1 MTSNEGQNALKV
13 EEVVI
18 QKDEPEQEEEEVE
31 EEKEQNEE
39 QEQEPKDEQDQREQ
53 NDQENEVKDED
64 DNQNQIIRKK
74 DDNEEEEQVE
84 ENDGN
89 PMRQI
94 VLGGN
99 DEKANNFELDLS
111 PEIKIKVGWELN
123 DNNQVDVDFKTDS
136 KKNLVLHWGVYI
148 NNQRDKWSHIDKSY
162 YPPST
167 HEYDAFALEN
177 DFSDEHKINIKFPKD
192 NVDCL
197 NYVFKE
203 KDTDI
208 WYNNNG
214 NDYHIELN

>member
-18 QKDEPEQEEEEVE
+18 QKDEPEQEEESVE

-39 QEQEPKDEQDQREQ
+39 QEQEQKDEQDQREQ

-64 DNQNQIIRKK
+64 DNQNQIILKK
-74 DDNEEEEQVE
+74 DDNEEEEEVE
-84 ENDGN
+84 ENGGN
-89 PMRQI
+89 PIREI
-94 VLGGN
+94 RLN
-99 DEKANNFELDLS
+99 DEKANNLVLDLS
-111 PEIKIKVGWELN
+111 PEIKIEVGWELN

-167 HEYDAFALEN
+167 HEFDAFALET
-177 DFSDEHKINIKFPKD
+177 DFSDEQKINIKFPKD

>member
-18 QKDEPEQEEEEVE
+18 QKDEPEQEEESVE

-39 QEQEPKDEQDQREQ
+39 QEPKDEQDQREH
-53 NDQENEVKDED
+53 DDHENEVKDED
-64 DNQNQIIRKK
+64 DNQNQIILKK
-74 DDNEEEEQVE
+74 DDNEEEEEVE
-84 ENDGN
+84 DNDGN
-89 PMRQI
+89 PKTEIRP
-94 VLGGN
+94 N
-99 DEKANNFELDLS
+99 DEKANNLELDLS

-167 HEYDAFALEN
+167 HEYDAFALET
-177 DFSDEHKINIKFPKD
+177 DFSDEQKINIKFPKD

-197 NYVFKE
+197 NYVFRE

>member
-39 QEQEPKDEQDQREQ
+39 QEQEQKDEQDQREQ

-64 DNQNQIIRKK
+64 DNQNQIILKK
-74 DDNEEEEQVE
+74 DDNEEEEEVE
-84 ENDGN
+84 ENGGN
-89 PMRQI
+89 PI
-94 VLGGN
+94 

-123 DNNQVDVDFKTDS
+123 DNNQVDVDFKNDS

-167 HEYDAFALEN
+167 HEFDAFALET
-177 DFSDEHKINIKFPKD
+177 DFSDEQKINIKFPKD

-203 KDTDI
+203 KDADI
-208 WYNNNG
+208 WYNNNN

>member
-39 QEQEPKDEQDQREQ
+39 QEQGQKDKQDQREQ

-64 DNQNQIIRKK
+64 DNQNH
-74 DDNEEEEQVE
+74 EEEE

-89 PMRQI
+89 PIREI
-94 VLGGN
+94 KIGGN

-123 DNNQVDVDFKTDS
+123 DNNQFDVDFKTDS

-167 HEYDAFALEN
+167 HEYDAFALET
-177 DFSDEHKINIKFPKD
+177 DFSDEQKINITFPKD

-197 NYVFKE
+197 NFVFKE
-203 KDTDI
+203 KDADI
-208 WYNNNG
+208 WYNNG
-214 NDYHIELN
+214 KNDYHIELN

>member
-39 QEQEPKDEQDQREQ
+39 QEQEQKDEQDQREQ

-64 DNQNQIIRKK
+64 DNQNQIILKK
-74 DDNEEEEQVE
+74 DDNEEEEEVE
-84 ENDGN
+84 ENEGN
-89 PMRQI
+89 PRREI
-94 VLGGN
+94 RLN
-99 DEKANNFELDLS
+99 DEKANNLELDLS

-167 HEYDAFALEN
+167 HEFDAFALET
-177 DFSDEHKINIKFPKD
+177 DFSDEQKINIKFPKD

-203 KDTDI
+203 KDADI
-208 WYNNNG
+208 WYNNNN

>member
-39 QEQEPKDEQDQREQ
+39 QEQEQKDEQDQREQ

-64 DNQNQIIRKK
+64 DNQNQI
-74 DDNEEEEQVE
+74 EEEEVE
-84 ENDGN
+84 ENGGN
-89 PMRQI
+89 PIREI
-94 VLGGN
+94 RLN

-167 HEYDAFALEN
+167 HEYDAYALEN
-177 DFSDEHKINIKFPKD
+177 DFSDEQKINIKFPKD

-197 NYVFKE
+197 NFVFKE

>member
-39 QEQEPKDEQDQREQ
+39 QEQGQKDKQDQREQ

-64 DNQNQIIRKK
+64 DNQNH
-74 DDNEEEEQVE
+74 EEEE
-84 ENDGN
+84 ENGGN
-89 PMRQI
+89 PRRQI
-94 VLGGN
+94 RLGGN
-99 DEKANNFELDLS
+99 DEKANNLVLDLS
-111 PEIKIKVGWELN
+111 PEIKIEVGWELN

-167 HEYDAFALEN
+167 HEFDAFALET
-177 DFSDEHKINIKFPKD
+177 DFSDEQKINIKFPKD

>member
-18 QKDEPEQEEEEVE
+18 QKDEPEQEEESVE

-39 QEQEPKDEQDQREQ
+39 QEQEQKDEQDQREQ

-64 DNQNQIIRKK
+64 DNQNQI
-74 DDNEEEEQVE
+74 EEEEVE
-84 ENDGN
+84 ENGGN
-89 PMRQI
+89 PIREI
-94 VLGGN
+94 RLN

-167 HEYDAFALEN
+167 HEFDAFALET
-177 DFSDEHKINIKFPKD
+177 DFSDEQKINIKFPKD

-197 NYVFKE
+197 NFVFKE

>member
-39 QEQEPKDEQDQREQ
+39 QEQKDQKDQQEQ
-53 NDQENEVKDED
+53 NDQEKENKDV
-64 DNQNQIIRKK
+64 KK
-74 DDNEEEEQVE
+74 DDNEEEESSS
-84 ENDGN
+84 NDGN
-89 PMRQI
+89 PIREI
-94 VLGGN
+94 RLN
-99 DEKANNFELDLS
+99 DEKANNLVLDLS
-111 PEIKIKVGWELN
+111 PEIKIEVGWELN

-167 HEYDAFALEN
+167 HEFDAFALET
-177 DFSDEHKINIKFPKD
+177 DFSDEQKINIKFPKG

>member
-39 QEQEPKDEQDQREQ
+39 QEMKDGQDQREH
-53 NDQENEVKDED
+53 NDRENEVKDED
-64 DNQNQIIRKK
+64 DNQNQIILKK
-74 DDNEEEEQVE
+74 DDNEEEEEVG

-89 PMRQI
+89 PIREI
-94 VLGGN
+94 RLN

-167 HEYDAFALEN
+167 HEYDDFALET
-177 DFSDEHKINIKFPKD
+177 DFSDEQKINIKFPKD

-197 NYVFKE
+197 NFVFKE
-203 KDTDI
+203 KDADI
-208 WYNNNG
+208 WYNNNN

>member
-64 DNQNQIIRKK
+64 DNQNQIILKK
-74 DDNEEEEQVE
+74 DDNEEEEEVE

-89 PMRQI
+89 PIREI
-94 VLGGN
+94 RLN

-167 HEYDAFALEN
+167 HEFDAFALET
-177 DFSDEHKINIKFPKD
+177 DFSDEQKINIKFPKD

-197 NYVFKE
+197 NYVFRE

>member
-31 EEKEQNEE
+31 EEKGQNEE
-39 QEQEPKDEQDQREQ
+39 QEQEQKDEQDQREQ

-64 DNQNQIIRKK
+64 DNQNQIILKK
-74 DDNEEEEQVE
+74 DDNEEEEEVE

-89 PMRQI
+89 PIREI
-94 VLGGN
+94 RLN

-167 HEYDAFALEN
+167 HEFDAFALET
-177 DFSDEHKINIKFPKD
+177 DFSDEQKINIKFPKD

>member
-18 QKDEPEQEEEEVE
+18 QKDEPEQEEESVE

-39 QEQEPKDEQDQREQ
+39 QEQEQKDEQDQREQ
-53 NDQENEVKDED
+53 KDKENEVKDED
-64 DNQNQIIRKK
+64 DNQSQIILKK
-74 DDNEEEEQVE
+74 DDNEEEEEVE
-84 ENDGN
+84 DNDGN
-89 PMRQI
+89 PIIR
-94 VLGGN
+94 LGGN

-123 DNNQVDVDFKTDS
+123 DNNQVDVDFKNDS

-167 HEYDAFALEN
+167 HEFDAFALET
-177 DFSDEHKINIKFPKD
+177 DFSDEQKINIKFPKD

>member
-18 QKDEPEQEEEEVE
+18 QKDEPEQEEESVE

-39 QEQEPKDEQDQREQ
+39 QEQEQKDEQDQREQ

-64 DNQNQIIRKK
+64 DNQNQIILNK
-74 DDNEEEEQVE
+74 DDNEEEEEVE
-84 ENDGN
+84 DNDGN
-89 PMRQI
+89 PIREI
-94 VLGGN
+94 RLN

-167 HEYDAFALEN
+167 HEYDAFALET
-177 DFSDEHKINIKFPKD
+177 DFSDEQKINIKFPKD

-203 KDTDI
+203 KDADI
-208 WYNNNG
+208 WYNNSK

>member
-39 QEQEPKDEQDQREQ
+39 QEQGQKDKQDQREQ

-64 DNQNQIIRKK
+64 DNQNH
-74 DDNEEEEQVE
+74 EEEE

-89 PMRQI
+89 PIREI
-94 VLGGN
+94 KIGGN

-123 DNNQVDVDFKTDS
+123 DNNQFDVDFKTDS

-167 HEYDAFALEN
+167 HEFDAFALET
-177 DFSDEHKINIKFPKD
+177 DFSDEQKINITFPKD

-197 NYVFKE
+197 NFVFKE

>member
-39 QEQEPKDEQDQREQ
+39 QEQEQKDEQDQREQ

-64 DNQNQIIRKK
+64 DNQNQIILKK
-74 DDNEEEEQVE
+74 DENEEEEEVE
-84 ENDGN
+84 DNDGN
-89 PMRQI
+89 PIREI
-94 VLGGN
+94 RLN

-148 NNQRDKWSHIDKSY
+148 NNQRDKWNHIDKSY

-167 HEYDAFALEN
+167 NEFDASALET
-177 DFSDEHKINIKFPKD
+177 DFSDEQKINIKFPKD

>member
-39 QEQEPKDEQDQREQ
+39 QEQKDEQDQREQ

-64 DNQNQIIRKK
+64 DNQNQIILKK
-74 DDNEEEEQVE
+74 DDNEEEEEVE
-84 ENDGN
+84 ENGGN
-89 PMRQI
+89 PIREI
-94 VLGGN
+94 RLN
-99 DEKANNFELDLS
+99 DEKANNLVLDLS

-167 HEYDAFALEN
+167 HEFDAFALET
-177 DFSDEHKINIKFPKD
+177 DFSDEQKINIKFPKD

-197 NYVFKE
+197 NYVFRE

>member
-39 QEQEPKDEQDQREQ
+39 QEQGQKDKQDQREQ

-64 DNQNQIIRKK
+64 DNQNH
-74 DDNEEEEQVE
+74 EEEE
-84 ENDGN
+84 ENGGN
-89 PMRQI
+89 PRRQI
-94 VLGGN
+94 RLGGN
-99 DEKANNFELDLS
+99 DEKANNLVLDLS
-111 PEIKIKVGWELN
+111 PEIKIEVGWELN

-167 HEYDAFALEN
+167 HEYDAFALET
-177 DFSDEHKINIKFPKD
+177 DFSDEQKINIKFPKD

>member
-39 QEQEPKDEQDQREQ
+39 QEQGQKDKQDQREQ

-64 DNQNQIIRKK
+64 DNQNH
-74 DDNEEEEQVE
+74 EEEE

-89 PMRQI
+89 PIREI
-94 VLGGN
+94 KIGGN

-167 HEYDAFALEN
+167 HEFDAFALET
-177 DFSDEHKINIKFPKD
+177 DFSDEQKINIKFPKD

>member
-39 QEQEPKDEQDQREQ
+39 QEQEQKDEQDQREQ

-64 DNQNQIIRKK
+64 DNPNQIIHKK
-74 DDNEEEEQVE
+74 DDNEEEE

-89 PMRQI
+89 PIREIQ
-94 VLGGN
+94 LGGN
-99 DEKANNFELDLS
+99 DEKANNFKLDLS
-111 PEIKIKVGWELN
+111 PEIKINVGWELN

-167 HEYDAFALEN
+167 HEFDAFALET
-177 DFSDEHKINIKFPKD
+177 DFSDEQKINIKFPKD

>member
-39 QEQEPKDEQDQREQ
+39 QEQGQKDKQDQREQ

-64 DNQNQIIRKK
+64 DNQNQIIPKK
-74 DDNEEEEQVE
+74 DDNEEEE

-89 PMRQI
+89 PIREI
-94 VLGGN
+94 KIGGN

-167 HEYDAFALEN
+167 HEYDAFALDT
-177 DFSDEHKINIKFPKD
+177 DFSDEKKINIKFPKD

-197 NYVFKE
+197 NFVFKE
-203 KDTDI
+203 KDADI
-208 WYNNNG
+208 WYNNG
-214 NDYHIELN
+214 KNDYHIELN

>member
-39 QEQEPKDEQDQREQ
+39 QEQKDQQEQQEQ

-64 DNQNQIIRKK
+64 DNQNQIILKK
-74 DDNEEEEQVE
+74 DDNEEEEEVE
-84 ENDGN
+84 ENEGN
-89 PMRQI
+89 PIREI
-94 VLGGN
+94 RLN

-167 HEYDAFALEN
+167 HEFDAFALET
-177 DFSDEHKINIKFPKD
+177 DFSDEQKINIKFPKD

>member
-31 EEKEQNEE
+31 EEKGQNEE
-39 QEQEPKDEQDQREQ
+39 QEQEQKDEQDQREQ

-64 DNQNQIIRKK
+64 DNQNQIILKK
-74 DDNEEEEQVE
+74 DDNEEEEEVE

-89 PMRQI
+89 PIREI
-94 VLGGN
+94 RLN

-167 HEYDAFALEN
+167 HEYDAFALET
-177 DFSDEHKINIKFPKD
+177 DFSDEQKINIKFPKD

>member
-18 QKDEPEQEEEEVE
+18 QKDEPEQEEESVE

-39 QEQEPKDEQDQREQ
+39 QEQEQKDEQDQREQ
-53 NDQENEVKDED
+53 NDRENEVKDED
-64 DNQNQIIRKK
+64 DNQNQIILKK

-89 PMRQI
+89 PQI
-94 VLGGN
+94 VLGEN

-167 HEYDAFALEN
+167 HEFDAFALET
-177 DFSDEHKINIKFPKD
+177 DFSDEQKINIKFPKD

-197 NYVFKE
+197 NFVFKE

>member
-39 QEQEPKDEQDQREQ
+39 QEQKDQKDQQEQ
-53 NDQENEVKDED
+53 NDQEKENKDV
-64 DNQNQIIRKK
+64 KK
-74 DDNEEEEQVE
+74 DDNEEEESSS
-84 ENDGN
+84 NDGN
-89 PMRQI
+89 PIREI
-94 VLGGN
+94 RLN
-99 DEKANNFELDLS
+99 DEKANNLVLDLS
-111 PEIKIKVGWELN
+111 PEIKIEVGWELN

-167 HEYDAFALEN
+167 HEFDAFALET
-177 DFSDEHKINIKFPKD
+177 DFSDEQKINIKFPKD

-203 KDTDI
+203 KDADI
-208 WYNNNG
+208 WYNNNK

>member
-18 QKDEPEQEEEEVE
+18 QKDEPEQEEESVE

-39 QEQEPKDEQDQREQ
+39 RERERKDEQDQREQ
-53 NDQENEVKDED
+53 NDRENEVKDED
-64 DNQNQIIRKK
+64 DNQNQIILKK

-89 PMRQI
+89 PQI
-94 VLGGN
+94 VLGEN

-167 HEYDAFALEN
+167 HEFDAFALET
-177 DFSDEHKINIKFPKD
+177 DFSDEQKINIKFPKD

-197 NYVFKE
+197 NFVFKE
-203 KDTDI
+203 KDADI
-208 WYNNNG
+208 WYNNG
-214 NDYHIELN
+214 KKDYHIELN

>member
-39 QEQEPKDEQDQREQ
+39 QEQEQKDEQDQREQ

-64 DNQNQIIRKK
+64 DNQNQIILKK
-74 DDNEEEEQVE
+74 DDNEEEEEVE
-84 ENDGN
+84 ENGGN
-89 PMRQI
+89 PIREI
-94 VLGGN
+94 RLN
-99 DEKANNFELDLS
+99 DEKANNLELDLS

-123 DNNQVDVDFKTDS
+123 DNNQVDVDFKNDS

-167 HEYDAFALEN
+167 HEFDAFALET
-177 DFSDEHKINIKFPKD
+177 DFSDEQKINIKFPKD

-197 NYVFKE
+197 NFVFKE
-203 KDTDI
+203 KDANI
-208 WYNNNG
+208 WYNNNN

>member
-39 QEQEPKDEQDQREQ
+39 QEQEQKDEQDQREQ

-64 DNQNQIIRKK
+64 DNQNQI
-74 DDNEEEEQVE
+74 EEEEVE
-84 ENDGN
+84 ENGGN
-89 PMRQI
+89 PIREI
-94 VLGGN
+94 RLN

-167 HEYDAFALEN
+167 HEFDAFALET
-177 DFSDEHKINIKFPKD
+177 DFSDEQKINIKFPKD

-203 KDTDI
+203 KDADI
-208 WYNNNG
+208 WYNNNN

>member
-18 QKDEPEQEEEEVE
+18 QKDEPEQEEESVE

-39 QEQEPKDEQDQREQ
+39 QEQEQKDEQDQREQ

-64 DNQNQIIRKK
+64 DNQNQN
-74 DDNEEEEQVE
+74 DNEEEEEVE
-84 ENDGN
+84 PNDGN
-89 PMRQI
+89 PIREI
-94 VLGGN
+94 RLN
-99 DEKANNFELDLS
+99 DEKANNLELDLS
-111 PEIKIKVGWELN
+111 PEIKITVGWELN

-167 HEYDAFALEN
+167 HEFDAFALET
-177 DFSDEHKINIKFPKD
+177 DFSDEQKINIKFPKD

-197 NYVFKE
+197 NYVFRE

>member
-39 QEQEPKDEQDQREQ
+39 QEQEQKDEQDQREQ

-64 DNQNQIIRKK
+64 DNQNQIILKK
-74 DDNEEEEQVE
+74 DNNKEEEEVE
-84 ENDGN
+84 ENGGN
-89 PMRQI
+89 PIREI
-94 VLGGN
+94 RLN
-99 DEKANNFELDLS
+99 DEKENNFELDLS

-167 HEYDAFALEN
+167 HEFDAFALET
-177 DFSDEHKINIKFPKD
+177 DFSDEQKINIKFPKD

-203 KDTDI
+203 KDADI
-208 WYNNNG
+208 WYNNNN

>member
-18 QKDEPEQEEEEVE
+18 QKDEPEQEEESVE

-39 QEQEPKDEQDQREQ
+39 QEQEQKDEQDQREQ

-64 DNQNQIIRKK
+64 DNQNQIILKK

-89 PMRQI
+89 PQI
-94 VLGGN
+94 VLGEN

-167 HEYDAFALEN
+167 HEFDAFALET
-177 DFSDEHKINIKFPKD
+177 DFSDEQKINIKFPKD

-197 NYVFKE
+197 NYVFRE

>member
-39 QEQEPKDEQDQREQ
+39 QEQEQKDEQDQREQ

-64 DNQNQIIRKK
+64 DNQNQIILKK
-74 DDNEEEEQVE
+74 DDNEEEEEVE
-84 ENDGN
+84 ENGGN
-89 PMRQI
+89 PIREI
-94 VLGGN
+94 RLN

-167 HEYDAFALEN
+167 HEYDAFALET
-177 DFSDEHKINIKFPKD
+177 DFSDEQKINIKFPKD

>member
-31 EEKEQNEE
+31 EEKGQNEE
-39 QEQEPKDEQDQREQ
+39 QEQEQKDEQDQREQ

-64 DNQNQIIRKK
+64 DNQNQIILKK
-74 DDNEEEEQVE
+74 DDNEEEEEVE

-89 PMRQI
+89 PIREI
-94 VLGGN
+94 RLN

-136 KKNLVLHWGVYI
+136 KKIWCFIGEFISIIKEINGTILINLIILLQLM
-148 NNQRDKWSHIDKSY
+148 N
-162 YPPST
+162 
-167 HEYDAFALEN
+167 LM
-177 DFSDEHKINIKFPKD
+177 
-192 NVDCL
+192 L
-197 NYVFKE
+197 
-203 KDTDI
+203 
-208 WYNNNG
+208 
-214 NDYHIELN
+214 LL

>member
-39 QEQEPKDEQDQREQ
+39 QEQKDQKDQQEQ
-53 NDQENEVKDED
+53 NDQEKENKDV
-64 DNQNQIIRKK
+64 KK
-74 DDNEEEEQVE
+74 DDNEEEESSS
-84 ENDGN
+84 NDGN
-89 PMRQI
+89 PIREI
-94 VLGGN
+94 RLN

-167 HEYDAFALEN
+167 HEFDAFALET
-177 DFSDEHKINIKFPKD
+177 DFSDEQKINIKFPKD

-197 NYVFKE
+197 NYVFRE

-214 NDYHIELN
+214 NDYHIELRK

>member
-39 QEQEPKDEQDQREQ
+39 QEQEQKDEQDQREQ
-53 NDQENEVKDED
+53 NDKENEVKDED
-64 DNQNQIIRKK
+64 DNQNQIILKK
-74 DDNEEEEQVE
+74 DDNEEEEEVE
-84 ENDGN
+84 ENGGN
-89 PMRQI
+89 PIREI
-94 VLGGN
+94 RLN
-99 DEKANNFELDLS
+99 DEKENNFELDLS

-123 DNNQVDVDFKTDS
+123 DNNQVDVDFKNDS

-167 HEYDAFALEN
+167 HEFDAFALET
-177 DFSDEHKINIKFPKD
+177 DFSDEQKINIKFPKD

-203 KDTDI
+203 KDADI
-208 WYNNNG
+208 WYNNNN